1 MREAMIPVLPCVS
14 LPDTLAFYRVLG
26 FEVMYEQTRPYVYG
40 ATRRGGMNVHFMG
53 IKGLDPKAAFSTC
66 LVMVP
71 EVEALHATFAG
82 ALRGAYGKVPV
93 AGIPRITRMKPGQS
107 RFTIVD
113 VAGNS
118 LIFIKQGAPEE
129 DETAEDAI
137 APQEGES
144 RLARALR
151 LAARL
156 RDFKN
161 DDRAAAKVL
170 DAALAHAEKTE
181 AAEKAE
187 PTVPLE
193 RARALVARIELAV
206 ALGDLA
212 RAETL
217 RAEVDAL
224 PLADPERAQLQ
235 AELERAGAVQRSQQ

>member
-1 MREAMIPVLPCVS
+1 MREEMIPVLPCVS
-14 LPDTLAFYRVLG
+14 LPETLAFYRVLG

-53 IKGLDPKAAFSTC
+53 VKGLDPKAAFSTC

-137 APQEGES
+137 APPAGES

-170 DAALAHAEKTE
+170 DAALAHEE
-181 AAEKAE
+181 AAEAS
-187 PTVPLE
+187 VPLE
-193 RARALVARIELAV
+193 RGRALVARIELAV
-206 ALGDLA
+206 ALGDPA
-212 RAETL
+212 RAAAL
-217 RAEVDAL
+217 RAELDGL
-224 PLADPERAQLQ
+224 PLADPERAELA
-235 AELERAGAVQRSQQ
+235 AELERVGALQRTKQ

>member
-1 MREAMIPVLPCVS
+1 MREEMIPVLPCVS

-26 FEVMYEQTRPYVYG
+26 FEVTYEQTRPYVYG
-40 ATRRGGMNVHFMG
+40 AVRRGGMNVHFMG
-53 IKGLDPKAAFSTC
+53 IKGLDPRAAFSTC

-129 DETAEDAI
+129 DETAEHAT
-137 APQEGES
+137 APREGES

-156 RDFKN
+156 RDFRN
-161 DDRAAAKVL
+161 DDPAAAKVL
-170 DAALAHAEKTE
+170 DAALAHVE
-181 AAEKAE
+181 AAQA
-187 PTVPLE
+187 PTFPLE
-193 RARALVARIELAV
+193 RARAMVARIELAV
-206 ALGDLA
+206 ALGDPA

-217 RAEVDAL
+217 RAEVDTL
-224 PLADPERAQLQ
+224 PLADPERAQLR
-235 AELERAGAVQRSQQ
+235 AELERVDALQRTQQ

>member
-1 MREAMIPVLPCVS
+1 MREEMIPVLPCVS
-14 LPDTLAFYRVLG
+14 LPETLAFYRVLG

-137 APQEGES
+137 APRAGES
-144 RLARALR
+144 RLVRALR

-170 DAALAHAEKTE
+170 DAALAHAEV
-181 AAEKAE
+181 AE
-187 PTVPLE
+187 PSVPLE

-206 ALGDLA
+206 ALGDPA
-212 RAETL
+212 RAGTL
-217 RAEVDAL
+217 RAELDGL
-224 PLADPERAQLQ
+224 PLSDPERAELA
-235 AELERAGAVQRSQQ
+235 AELARVPS